1 MLMCILFCCVY
12 NGQISPKITKS
23 SLQVLKK
30 LPVCDKVIKLA
41 HFVHFVLKFTG
52 KLVLCK

>member
-1 MLMCILFCCVY
+1 MCILFCCVY
-12 NGQISPKITKS
+12 NGQISPKIAIS
-23 SLQVLKK
+23 SLQALKR